1 MAKRRRKLPAKRP
14 LGNHRR
20 TRISLAEVLSQASR
34 RAHEQ
39 ANRPSGRREMKSVW
53 AAIAA
58 SHGEEYSDTLGG
70 SKLWLRWLLAAV
82 LLPFCW
88 VTTWTFLS
96 RFSDAT
102 VERGFWQT
110 KEFLCFSG
118 GVLIMLLGFGF
129 RRIQVPLLYIYVL
142 GHELTHA
149 LFVILF
155 FGKVT
160 DFSAKTTGG
169 YITTNKS
176 NLIIALSPYF
186 VPFWSVVIAL
196 SYGLLRHFVVLGP
209 WWEPGFYVWIG
220 LTWTFHMVWTIW
232 MLPRDQPDL
241 KEHGRFFSLVII
253 YLANLLLLVA
263 LLCVAADSP
272 WQDSRGFAM
281 DWLRY
286 AATSADAVWRWC
298 LQAVSDFRS
307 TGKF

>member
-1 MAKRRRKLPAKRP
+1 M
-14 LGNHRR
+14 
-20 TRISLAEVLSQASR
+20 SLKDVLSQASR
-34 RAHEQ
+34 RAREQ

-53 AAIAA
+53 ASVAA
-58 SHGEEYSDTLGG
+58 THEEDDINDSLSVLG
-70 SKLWLRWLLAAV
+70 LLLRWFLAVV

-102 VERGFWQT
+102 LERGFWQT
-110 KEFLCFSG
+110 QQFQWFSV
-118 GVLIMLLGFGF
+118 GVVLMLLGFGW
-129 RRIQVPLLYIYVL
+129 RIIQGPLLYLYVL

-155 FGKVT
+155 LGKVT
-160 DFSAKTTGG
+160 DFSANRSGG

-186 VPFWSVVIAL
+186 VPFWSVVVAL
-196 SYGLLRHFVVLGP
+196 SYGLLRHFVVLGK
-209 WWEPGFYVWIG
+209 WWEPGFYGVIG
-220 LTWTFHMVWTIW
+220 LTWSFHMVWTVW

-263 LLCVAADSP
+263 LLCVAAESP
-272 WQDSRGFAM
+272 WQDARAFAM
-281 DWLRY
+281 EWLRY
-286 AATSADAVWRWC
+286 AATSADTIWRWA
-298 LQAVSDFRS
+298 LQAIGDLHAY
-307 TGKF
+307 GKF